1 MEKEIIKNDGNPEK
15 EVAAR
20 PLDSSKIANAGAMKK
35 GTTIDSDDKMEDNK
49 LNDPVAFWK
58 SWSERK
64 AYCDNGNHDGRIR
77 ACNCFE
83 GVGTVM

>member
-15 EVAAR
+15 EVAASS
-20 PLDSSKIANAGAMKK
+20 LDLSEVANAGATKK
-35 GTTIDSDDKMEDNK
+35 DATIDTNDTIEDNK

-64 AYCDNGNHDGRIR
+64 AYCDDGNHDGRIR
-77 ACNCFE
+77 SCNCFE
-83 GVGTVM
+83 GVGSVM